1 MWTEALLL
9 MPLLSAAA
17 PHVDTRDPGP
27 SARCPAD
34 MRLVRGTHFDE
45 VEHLCIDWRKSVGR
59 CFAYYEHLTV
69 ANGPTTRVDVC
80 MDRFEAP
87 NEEGKRPLVMRSLG
101 DAEAFCKAR
110 EKRLCTE
117 AEWETACE
125 SGDHR
130 PWQYG
135 WKVDKRVCNSDKSWR
150 EFDASALAA
159 GGETARREVERLW
172 QGSEAGAYPECVT
185 KDGIHDLMGNVE
197 EWVTSSRRRKHPGA
211 LMGGFWAKPWTGCR
225 GTNDAHEPNFVFYEV
240 GFRCCKEPTPEAPAR
255 EETAP

>member
-1 MWTEALLL
+1 MWVEALLL
-9 MPLLSAAA
+9 APLLVAAA
-17 PHVDTRDPGP
+17 PALESRDPGP
-27 SARCPAD
+27 SPRCPAD
-34 MRLVRGTHFDE
+34 MRLVTGTHYDE

-59 CFAYYEHLTV
+59 CFAYYEQLTV
-69 ANGPTTRVDVC
+69 ANGPTTSVDVC

-87 NEEGKRPLVMRSLG
+87 NEEGKRPLVMRSLAG
-101 DAEAFCKAR
+101 AEAFCEER
-110 EKRLCTE
+110 GKRLCSE

-150 EFDASALAA
+150 PFDAAALTA
-159 GGETARREVERLW
+159 GGETARREVEKLW
-172 QGSEAGAYPECVT
+172 QGAASGAFAGCVT

-197 EWVTSSRRRKHPGA
+197 EWVTSSRRRKHRGA

-225 GTNDAHEPNFVFYEV
+225 GTNDAHEPTFVFYEV
-240 GFRCCKEPTPEAPAR
+240 GFRCCKAPTPSEVEP
-255 EETAP
+255 